1 MKIMNFSEA
10 NCSNCYKCVRTCRVK
25 AIKIEDDQAH
35 IVSDHCIVCG
45 HCFTSCPQNARNIHS
60 DLDYVKKALKD
71 GESVNISIAPSFR
84 GFYEKSNGFIWGLK
98 RLGFN
103 LIEETAVGADITS
116 RLYEKYISTGD
127 RGIYI
132 TTCCPSVVLLI
143 EKYYPTLIP
152 YLMPFTSPMISH
164 GYLLKKERPKE
175 KTVFLGPCIA
185 KKCESL
191 SEKHTGAIDAVLTF
205 DEVFQWLKDEGIDYQ
220 NENSVDVDRFGS
232 NFGSS
237 YPVVGGILEGISES
251 IEEKGLTQ
259 LRVDGLDECIELFD
273 ELSKGS
279 ITGTCVEVSVC
290 KQSCLGGP
298 GGSNAS
304 STTFSRVQ
312 TLKKY
317 LNGNNKIAENNDP
330 THEIDFSASFHNK
343 KFEGRVPNEEEIIEI
358 LGTLEKYTK
367 EDELNCGGCGYDTC
381 REKAISI
388 YRGMS
393 HKEMCI
399 HYMKKCA
406 DKVSNEIFENSPNAI
421 LILNN
426 EYEIIESNMAFSRYF
441 GISPKEARE
450 RSIEE
455 FISREKLDK
464 VVSEKEN
471 IIWKKE
477 SFLDG
482 TLYMRVSIISMNPR
496 EEILILLTD
505 ITSDELRKEEI
516 RNLKEKTFEITQ
528 TVVEKQMRIAQE
540 IASLLGE
547 TTAESKIAFNKLK
560 DVFNK
565 EGNL

>member
-35 IVSDHCIVCG
+35 IVSDKCIVCG
-45 HCFTSCPQNARNIHS
+45 HCFSSCPQNARNVHS
-60 DLDYVKKALKD
+60 DLDFVKNMISN
-71 GESVNISIAPSFR
+71 GEKVNISIAPSFR
-84 GFYEKSNGFIWGLK
+84 GFYEKSDNFIWGLK
-98 RLGFN
+98 KLGFN

-116 RLYEKYISTGD
+116 RLYEKYILTSEQ
-127 RGIYI
+127 GIYI

-164 GYLLKKERPKE
+164 GYLLKEEHPKE

-191 SEKHTGAIDAVLTF
+191 SEKHAGAIDAVLTF
-205 DEVFQWLKDEGIDYQ
+205 DEVSEWLDTEGIDYQ
-220 NENSVDVDRFGS
+220 NENSCEVDKFGS

-237 YPVVGGILEGISES
+237 YPVVGGILEGIKES

-273 ELSKGS
+273 ELSKGA

-290 KQSCLGGP
+290 KRSCLGGP

-317 LNGNNKIAENNDP
+317 LNEIDKEGRKNLRVCD
-330 THEIDFSASFHNK
+330 IDFSASFDNK
-343 KFEGRVPNEEEIIEI
+343 KMEEKMPSEKEITEI
-358 LGTLEKYTK
+358 LRTLEKYTV
-367 EDELNCGGCGYDTC
+367 EDILNCGGCGYETC

-406 DKVSNEIFENSPNAI
+406 DKVTNEIFENSPNGI

-426 EYEIIESNMAFSRYF
+426 EYDIIESNVAFSRYF
-441 GISPKEARE
+441 GITPNEVRE

-455 FISREKLDK
+455 FISKEKLEK
-464 VVSEKEN
+464 VSLGGEN
-471 IIWKKE
+471 IIWKKQ

-496 EEILILLTD
+496 DGIIILLTD

-516 RNLKEKTFEITQ
+516 RTLKEKTFEITQ

-547 TTAESKIAFNKLK
+547 TTAESKVAFNKLK

-565 EGNL
+565 EESL

>member
-45 HCFTSCPQNARNIHS
+45 HCFSSCPQNARNIHS
-60 DLDYVKKALKD
+60 DLDYVKKILRSEEK
-71 GESVNISIAPSFR
+71 VNISIAPSFR
-84 GFYEKSNGFIWGLK
+84 GFYEKSNEFIWGLK
-98 RLGFN
+98 KLGFN

-116 RLYEKYISTGD
+116 KLYEKYISTSD
-127 RGIYI
+127 QGIYI

-143 EKYYPTLIP
+143 EKYYPALIP

-164 GYLLKKERPKE
+164 GYLLKKENPKE

-191 SEKHTGAIDAVLTF
+191 SEKHIGAIDAVLTF
-205 DEVFQWLKDEGIDYQ
+205 DEVSQWLKDEGIDYQ
-220 NENSVDVDRFGS
+220 NQESIEVDKFGS

-237 YPVVGGILEGISES
+237 YPVVGGILEGIRES
-251 IEEKGLTQ
+251 IEEKGMTQ

-273 ELSKGS
+273 ELSRGT

-298 GGSNAS
+298 GGSNAC

-317 LNGNNKIAENNDP
+317 LNENDKKAEKNKHIC
-330 THEIDFSASFHNK
+330 EIDFSATFHNK
-343 KFEGRVPNEEEIIEI
+343 KFEEKMPTEEEIIEI
-358 LGTLEKYTK
+358 LGTLEKYSK

-381 REKAISI
+381 RQKAISI

-406 DKVSNEIFENSPNAI
+406 DKVTNEIFENSPNAI

-441 GISPKEARE
+441 GISPKEVKK

-464 VVSEKEN
+464 VSSEGEN
-471 IIWKKE
+471 IIWKKQ
-477 SFLDG
+477 SFLNG
-482 TLYMRVSIISMNPR
+482 ELYMRMSIISMNSK
-496 EEILILLTD
+496 EGILIVLTD

-516 RNLKEKTFEITQ
+516 RGLKEKTFEITQ

-547 TTAESKIAFNKLK
+547 TTAESKVAFNKLK

-565 EGNL
+565 EESL

>member
-10 NCSNCYKCVRTCRVK
+10 NCNNCYKCVRTCRVK

-35 IVSDHCIVCG
+35 IVSEQCIVCG
-45 HCFTSCPQNARNIHS
+45 HCFSSCPQNARNIHS
-60 DLDYVKKALKD
+60 DLELVKRMLKN
-71 GESVNISIAPSFR
+71 GEKVNISIAPSFR
-84 GFYEKSNGFIWGLK
+84 GFYEKSNSFIWGLK
-98 RLGFN
+98 KLGFN

-116 RLYEKYISTGD
+116 KLYENYISETNQ
-127 RGIYI
+127 GIYI

-143 EKYYPTLIP
+143 EKYYPALLP

-164 GYLLKKERPKE
+164 GYLLKKENPKE

-191 SEKHTGAIDAVLTF
+191 SEKHIGAIDAVLTF
-205 DEVFQWLKDEGIDYQ
+205 DEVSQWLEDEGIDYQ
-220 NENSVDVDRFGS
+220 NEDSSDVDRFGS

-237 YPVVGGILEGISES
+237 YPVVGGILEGIRES

-273 ELSKGS
+273 ELSRGN

-317 LNGNNKIAENNDP
+317 LNENDKKAEKND
-330 THEIDFSASFHNK
+330 HLCGIDFSANFHNK
-343 KFEGRVPNEEEIIEI
+343 KFEEKMPSEEEITEI
-358 LGTLEKYTK
+358 LGTLEKYSK

-381 REKAISI
+381 REKAVSI

-393 HKEMCI
+393 HKEMCV

-406 DKVSNEIFENSPNAI
+406 DKITNEIFENSPNAI

-426 EYEIIESNMAFSRYF
+426 KHEIIESNVAFSRYF
-441 GISPKEARE
+441 GISPKEAKE

-455 FISREKLDK
+455 FISKEKLEK
-464 VVSEKEN
+464 VSLEEEN
-471 IIWKKE
+471 ISYLE
-477 SFLDG
+477 AL
-482 TLYMRVSIISMNPR
+482 
-496 EEILILLTD
+496 
-505 ITSDELRKEEI
+505 
-516 RNLKEKTFEITQ
+516 
-528 TVVEKQMRIAQE
+528 
-540 IASLLGE
+540 
-547 TTAESKIAFNKLK
+547 
-560 DVFNK
+560 
-565 EGNL
+565 

>member
-1 MKIMNFSEA
+1 MNIMNFSEA
-10 NCSNCYKCVRTCRVK
+10 NCNNCYKCVRTCRVK

-35 IVSDHCIVCG
+35 IVPDQCILCG

-60 DLDYVKKALKD
+60 DLEFVKEMIKN
-71 GESVNISIAPSFR
+71 GEKVNISIAPSFR
-84 GFYEKSNGFIWGLK
+84 GFYEKSNSFIWGLK
-98 RLGFN
+98 KLEFN
-103 LIEETAVGADITS
+103 LIEETAVGADVTS
-116 RLYEKYISTGD
+116 KLYENYISTTD
-127 RGIYI
+127 KGIYI

-164 GYLLKKERPKE
+164 GYLLKKDHPKE
-175 KTVFLGPCIA
+175 KTVFLGPCIS
-185 KKCESL
+185 KKHESL
-191 SEKHTGAIDAVLTF
+191 SENHIGSIDAVLTF
-205 DEVFQWLKDEGIDYQ
+205 DEVSQWLEEEGIDYKSEES
-220 NENSVDVDRFGS
+220 NDVDKFGS
-232 NFGSS
+232 KFGSS
-237 YPVVGGILEGISES
+237 YPVVGGILEGIRES
-251 IEEKGLTQ
+251 IEGKGLTQ
-259 LRVDGLDECIELFD
+259 LRIDGLEECVELFD
-273 ELSKGS
+273 ELSKGT

-317 LNGNNKIAENNDP
+317 LNENNRQAKDNE
-330 THEIDFSASFHNK
+330 HMCKIDFSASFHNK
-343 KFEGRVPNEEEIIEI
+343 QFEEKMPSEEEIIEI
-358 LGTLEKYTK
+358 LATLEKYTK

-381 REKAISI
+381 RKKAISI
-388 YRGMS
+388 YKGMS

-406 DKVSNEIFENSPNAI
+406 DRVSNEIFENSPNAI

-426 EYEIIESNMAFSRYF
+426 EYKIIESNMAFSRYF
-441 GISPKEARE
+441 GISPKEVQE

-455 FISREKLDK
+455 FIAKEKLSK
-464 VVSEKEN
+464 VFSEGEN
-471 IIWKKE
+471 IIWKKQ

-482 TLYMRVSIISMNPR
+482 QLYMRMSVISMKPR
-496 EEILILLTD
+496 EGILIILTD

-516 RNLKEKTFEITQ
+516 RVLKEKTFEITQ

-547 TTAESKIAFNKLK
+547 TTGESKIAFNKLK

-565 EGNL
+565 EESL